1 LKKKERKFRQHWN
14 WKNLVHSSNGYNRA
28 APIAWRRSGSKA
40 KCGKQLSGHG
50 QPRPKIARL
59 RQQYKPGLATSSVT
73 EPQQAQRYQRPP
85 RLARSPPATRSRET
99 PMARARVAFALAALL
114 FVAMAVAPLA
124 QAAKSA
130 DAPAADAPAADAPAA
145 EGPSGP
151 AAAPGPVGIDG
162 LSDDSDDD
170 SN

>member
-1 LKKKERKFRQHWN
+1 
-14 WKNLVHSSNGYNRA
+14 
-28 APIAWRRSGSKA
+28 
-40 KCGKQLSGHG
+40 
-50 QPRPKIARL
+50 
-59 RQQYKPGLATSSVT
+59 
-73 EPQQAQRYQRPP
+73 
-85 RLARSPPATRSRET
+85 
-99 PMARARVAFALAALL
+99 MARARVAFALAALL

-170 SN
+170 SNWSKVRGLRSEPMIRLIRNRAGEGIEISHRICF